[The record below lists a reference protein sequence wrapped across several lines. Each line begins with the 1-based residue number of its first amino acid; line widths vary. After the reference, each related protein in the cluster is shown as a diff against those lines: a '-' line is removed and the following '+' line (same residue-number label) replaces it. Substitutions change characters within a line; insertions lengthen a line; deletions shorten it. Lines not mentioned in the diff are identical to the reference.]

1 MPTGKMKGKRTEER
15 ENTVKEITVYQ
26 MLLGMCSTAVLPW
39 ERWALAESWEVG

>member
-1 MPTGKMKGKRTEER
+1 MKGKRTEER